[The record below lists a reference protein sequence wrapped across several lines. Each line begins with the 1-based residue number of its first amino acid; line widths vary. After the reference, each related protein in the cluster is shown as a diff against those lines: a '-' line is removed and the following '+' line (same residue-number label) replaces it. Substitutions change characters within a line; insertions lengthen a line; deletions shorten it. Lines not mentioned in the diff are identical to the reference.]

1 MFIVVLWQPVSAI
14 HDDFVEWFR
23 TDFAP
28 GMLESPELLR
38 TRIFKLQQASVL
50 QNGQMKEKN
59 INSMFNYMTVWEFD
73 CEDLPWE
80 ILVYLGSSERWRYYV
95 EGGHVQWQIAQFLV
109 NRTYPEDESTD
120 SPETKRATI
129 CIHGGT
135 EGQEEQGDDDR

>member
-1 MFIVVLWQPVSAI
+1 MFIVVLWQPVAAV

-23 TDFAP
+23 TDLAP

-38 TRIFKLQQASVL
+38 TRIFKLQQASVV
-50 QNGQMKEKN
+50 QNGQIEEKD
-59 INSMFNYMTVWEFD
+59 INNMFNYMTVWEFD

-80 ILVYLGSSERWRYYV
+80 ILVYLGSSERWRHYV
-95 EGGHVQWQIAQFLV
+95 ESGHVQWQIAQFLV

-129 CIHGGT
+129 FINSGT
-135 EGQEEQGDDDR
+135 EGQE